1 MTLYEESQ
9 SIIET
14 EIRIIEEALG
24 GKRRGKCKRE
34 IFPIYVS
41 ISGDEGSQR
50 PHSFKSSS
58 FTIPTECG
66 YCAVRGM
73 SVNLLWYHGLTK
85 AFLPDVHLGS
95 Q

>member
-1 MTLYEESQ
+1 VTLYEVSQ
-9 SIIET
+9 SILET
-14 EIRIIEEALG
+14 EIGIIETALG
-24 GKRRGKCKRE
+24 GKRQRKCNRE

-41 ISGDEGSQR
+41 ISGDEGSQS

-73 SVNLLWYHGLTK
+73 SVNLL
-85 AFLPDVHLGS
+85 
-95 Q
+95 

>member
-1 MTLYEESQ
+1 VVSAE
-9 SIIET
+9 
-14 EIRIIEEALG
+14 EIRNKEPFL
-24 GKRRGKCKRE
+24 
-34 IFPIYVS
+34 IYSS

-73 SVNLLWYHGLTK
+73 LASHLLLDKGLLRRRL
-85 AFLPDVHLGS
+85 FGV
-95 Q
+95 